1 MPSSSYSKVNGE
13 PRKVQ
18 SVSTEVSGWNV
29 VLPGCD
35 MFRAVRQDRGVLI
48 RFRLTWTAAKIR
60 AELGNHDVQCGPGV
74 VRGGKKE
81 EERENGG
88 GGMGVF
94 IPWK

>member
-35 MFRAVRQDRGVLI
+35 MLRAVRQDRGVLI

-60 AELGNHDVQCGPGV
+60 AELGNHDVHVDPERFEEG
-74 VRGGKKE
+74 RKKKREKLGG
-81 EERENGG
+81 R
-88 GGMGVF
+88 GVF
-94 IPWK
+94 IIFQ